1 MRGQEF
7 IDRVHAIGRE
17 RGVYTD
23 FQRKRGKGSHGT
35 LYFGNH
41 RTIVKDRRREI
52 SAGLLSTMIR
62 QLGLNRNDFR

>member
-7 IDRVHAIGRE
+7 IDRAHAIGRE
-17 RGVYTD
+17 RGVYVD

-35 LYFGNH
+35 LYFGNR

-52 SAGLLSTMIR
+52 SASLLSTMIR
-62 QLGLNRNDFR
+62 QLGLSRNDFR